1 MEYIKVEEK
10 DVDSIMQNIFK
21 YMPMFQSYNGQL
33 IRVIAKDGNKV
44 YYTL

>member
-1 MEYIKVEEK
+1 MEYIEVEEK
-10 DVDSIMQNIFK
+10 DVDSIIQDIFK
-21 YMPMFQSYNGQL
+21 YIPMFQSYNGQL